1 MVQYIMWFIVTVQIV
16 YEYRVFSVQNL
27 RTYFVLNKLQQQEYD
42 GISGSWQAE
51 GGKSTQPPLKKKKKK
66 GDRNVRQTGAAIQ
79 SLNDRGHC

>member
-16 YEYRVFSVQNL
+16 YEHRVFSVQNL

-51 GGKSTQPPLKKKKKK
+51 GGKSTQPPLKKK

-79 SLNDRGHC
+79 SLNIRGHC